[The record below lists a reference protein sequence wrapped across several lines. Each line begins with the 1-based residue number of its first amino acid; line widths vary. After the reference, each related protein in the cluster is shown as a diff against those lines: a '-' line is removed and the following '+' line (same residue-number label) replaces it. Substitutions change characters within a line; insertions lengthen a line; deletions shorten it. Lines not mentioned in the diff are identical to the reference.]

1 MSKRPTDLLLND
13 IRESIDRIEK
23 YTEGMSLEDFSKD
36 RKTID
41 AVARNLEIMGEAAN
55 RLPDEFKEIHSDVE
69 WYKIVGCDTGLFTSI
84 SALTFRLS
92 GESCRRIY
100 LNCVG
105 LCLKY
110 KSEDCDRNLRL

>member
-69 WYKIVGCDTGLFTSI
+69 WYKIVGLRHRIVHEYFGVDLQIIWRILRKDLPELRRS
-84 SALTFRLS
+84 LS
-92 GESCRRIY
+92 QI
-100 LNCVG
+100 
-105 LCLKY
+105 
-110 KSEDCDRNLRL
+110 

>member
-69 WYKIVGCDTGLFTSI
+69 WYKIVGLRHRIVHEYFGVDLQIIWRILQKDLPELRRS
-84 SALTFRLS
+84 LS
-92 GESCRRIY
+92 QI
-100 LNCVG
+100 
-105 LCLKY
+105 
-110 KSEDCDRNLRL
+110 

>member
-41 AVARNLEIMGEAAN
+41 AVARNLEIMGEPAN

-69 WYKIVGCDTGLFTSI
+69 WYKIVGLRHRIVHEYFGVDLQIIWRILRKDLPELRRS
-84 SALTFRLS
+84 LS
-92 GESCRRIY
+92 QI
-100 LNCVG
+100 
-105 LCLKY
+105 
-110 KSEDCDRNLRL
+110 

>member
-69 WYKIVGCDTGLFTSI
+69 WYKIVGLRHRIVHEYFGVDLQIIWRILRKDLLELRRS
-84 SALTFRLS
+84 LS
-92 GESCRRIY
+92 QI
-100 LNCVG
+100 
-105 LCLKY
+105 
-110 KSEDCDRNLRL
+110 